1 MRFYVR
7 GVCIID
13 SEGEF
18 NFPIFESTHYAK
30 QIAFALN
37 KLAGDSE

>member
-1 MRFYVR
+1 MRFKVR
-7 GVCIID
+7 GLWIID

-18 NFPIFESTHYAK
+18 NFPIFETKYNAE
-30 QIAFALN
+30 QVAFALN